1 MSIYY
6 RTRDGQR
13 SSDFWRRNRMDL
25 QTLIIV
31 GVLIV
36 AFVAYV
42 QFRDQIYGVEPFM
55 PGKAPLEVMPAS
67 YSPPK
72 KVMSS
77 GPNAPAQAAP
87 RGEIV
92 VHADPAPRDPLAD
105 DEEGANAAPKMTYP
119 ERSFRP
125 APLNDQV
132 GLAYEGGIAG
142 RTRDNSN
149 QNVQRFGL
157 DMVQNQGEF
166 YNGVFANDTGSDTNF
181 SAF

>member
-1 MSIYY
+1 M
-6 RTRDGQR
+6 
-13 SSDFWRRNRMDL
+13 DF
-25 QTLIIV
+25 QTLAIV

-36 AFVAYV
+36 AFVVYV
-42 QFRDQIYGVEPFM
+42 QYRDQIYGVEGFA
-55 PGKAPLEVMPAS
+55 PGKAALEVMPES

-72 KVMSS
+72 TVTPS

-87 RGEIV
+87 KGEV
-92 VHADPAPRDPLAD
+92 VLHADPAPRDPLAD

-132 GLAYEGGIAG
+132 GLAYEGGIVG
-142 RTRDNSN
+142 QTKNQTN
-149 QNVQRFGL
+149 QNTQRFGL

-166 YNGVFANDTGSDTNF
+166 YGGVFANDTGSDTNF